1 MAHAEPASA
10 APDRIRQLTA
20 HLPSAPGVYLFWGDS
35 PGQTGPENTSNAPAN
50 LDAQTTL
57 PLYIGKSIDIRTRV
71 LSHFRAPDEA
81 RMMGLTQRIEFTPTA
96 GEIGALLLEAQLIKR
111 MNPLFNVRLRRLRKL
126 VSWRLEADAGGLKP
140 VCTDGHEAALGAEPG
155 WYGLFSSRHAAQAQ
169 LRTWADEHR
178 LCHALLGLEAPS
190 RRGCF
195 GWQIKRC
202 AGACVGQE
210 PRLDHDTRLRAA
222 LESAQVAVWP
232 FATPVDV
239 IERQGDWEQR
249 HRVWRW
255 RHLGSWCS
263 RESVADAVNSNP
275 HSPTGQQELGLRTTT
290 GASKSVAFGSP
301 ESAAF
306 DLDSYKILMKPILL
320 GGAAIEPVGA
330 VVGNIG

>member
-1 MAHAEPASA
+1 MAHAEPGLA

-20 HLPSAPGVYLFWGDS
+20 HLPAAPGVYLFWGDQSGPTGTES
-35 PGQTGPENTSNAPAN
+35 PNRTPPGHE
-50 LDAQTTL
+50 LQTTL

-81 RMMGLTQRIEFTPTA
+81 RMMGLTQRIECTPTA

-126 VSWRLEADAGGLKP
+126 VSWRLEAVAGGLKP
-140 VCTDGHEAALGAEPG
+140 VCTDGHEAALGVEPG

-169 LRTWADEHR
+169 LRNWADEHR
-178 LCHALLGLEAPS
+178 LCHALLGLEASS

-210 PRLDHDTRLRAA
+210 PRLDHDARLRAA

-239 IERQGDWEQR
+239 IERLGDWEQR

-263 RESVADAVNSNP
+263 RESQAQGGKS
-275 HSPTGQQELGLRTTT
+275 GLRSTSGQRAGGIRPPAGTTT
-290 GASKSVAFGSP
+290 SGALGAPDSQP
-301 ESAAF
+301 F

-330 VVGNIG
+330 ARGNRG